1 MLRALVACG
10 SVLSM
15 LFLMVPWQGCLAP
28 DPDNVPVS
36 DTLAAEPQLEYGIST
51 DSFTVIKGHVQK
63 NQSLSQILQKYG
75 VQGKTVHEIAEAS
88 KDVWDVRKLAAGRP
102 LTVFCSKDAE
112 GVAKCFVY
120 ESSDKEYVV
129 FDLRDSLNVYVVQR
143 PVERKLRLIE
153 GEIRSSLYAELEKLG
168 HSPALAVE
176 LSEIFAWTVDF
187 YRIQKGDRF
196 FALYEEDVVEG
207 QSVGI
212 GRIRAAN
219 FESGGKANDAHYFE
233 VDGLKGY
240 YASDGQSLKKAF
252 LQAPLKFSRISSAFS
267 KGRLHPV
274 LKTLRPHLGTDYA
287 APHGTPIMAVGDG
300 TVSEA
305 RYTSGNG
312 NYVKIRHN
320 KTYET
325 QYLHMSK
332 FRSGISKGVRVRQGE
347 VIGYVGSTG
356 LATGPHV
363 CFRFWK
369 NGKQIDHRKEVPPRS
384 EPIPADLIERFKQ
397 VVSRNNAQAD
407 SLRRVVS

>member
-1 MLRALVACG
+1 MVFALAAQCWSGCG
-10 SVLSM
+10 GPSTDSV
-15 LFLMVPWQGCLAP
+15 VE
-28 DPDNVPVS
+28 S
-36 DTLAAEPQLEYGIST
+36 DTLVVEPEFEYGIST
-51 DSFTVIKGHVQK
+51 DSFTVIKGKVQK

-75 VQGKTVHEIAEAS
+75 VPSHTVHAMALAS
-88 KDVWDVRKLAAGRP
+88 KDVWDVRKLAVGNP
-102 LTVFCSKDAE
+102 LTVFCSKDTD

-120 ESSDKEYVV
+120 ESSVKEYVV
-129 FDLRDSLNVYVVQR
+129 FDLRESLSVYVVQK
-143 PVERKLRLIE
+143 PVERRLRLIE
-153 GEIRSSLYAELEKLG
+153 GEIHSSLYAELEKLG

-176 LSEIFAWTVDF
+176 LAEIFAWTVDF

-196 FALYEEDVVEG
+196 YALYEEDVVEG
-207 QSVGI
+207 QSIGI

-219 FESGGKANDAHYFE
+219 FESGGKPNDAHYFE

-240 YASDGQSLKKAF
+240 YSSDGQSLKKAF

-300 TVSEA
+300 TVTEA

-347 VIGYVGSTG
+347 IIGYVGSTG

-384 EPIPADLIERFKQ
+384 EPVPAAVLGAFKD

-407 SLRRVVS
+407 SLRRAAS